1 MARILVLGV
10 GIVVVAAAAWGW
22 YVAREPA
29 LLPVTLPDL
38 SRSDA
43 PVRRQ
48 ILDQHA
54 VVSAK
59 LATRA
64 PRADRAEAFGRL
76 GMLLHAAEYL
86 DAAEAA
92 YRNAE
97 LLAPKVTRWTYF
109 LGHVYRGRGDTARA
123 IEAFARVVERQPA
136 DVAALVWL
144 GRLHLDAGQ
153 PDAAEPLFVRAQDRA
168 PRAVAVL
175 AGLGQVA
182 LARRDYAH
190 AARLFEEALSIDSGA
205 ASLYAPLAAAHRGLG
220 DPDKAETLQRRWRN
234 TEVPLAD
241 PLLDEL
247 ATLLR
252 SAAAYDARGVRA
264 LESGRYAEA
273 AEIFRQGLAL
283 ASAESPMARSMR
295 HKRALALHLAG
306 DVSGATR
313 ELEAAIRLAPATG
326 RDEPAARAHYALAII
341 TAAHGHDSRAIDLLA
356 RAVAYDERYVQ
367 AYTVLGDLE
376 RRRGRFEAS
385 LAHYRMAVDLDPMAA
400 AARLGY
406 GLALVRLGRYVEAR
420 AWFEEA
426 VRAQPDRPELAHA
439 LARLLAA
446 APDARARDGRRAMM
460 IAARLLDAEQRTDY
474 GETMAM
480 ALAEAGQYEQAAAL
494 QREVLEAVVRAGL
507 DGDVRRMRAN
517 LARYLRRQSCR
528 TPWPVDD
535 AIHRPGPPAPGL

>member
-1 MARILVLGV
+1 MRRILGFGI
-10 GIVVVAAAAWGW
+10 GIVTVAAAAWSW
-22 YVAREPA
+22 YAGREPA

-38 SRSDA
+38 SRSDE

-48 ILDQHA
+48 ILDEHA
-54 VVSAK
+54 VVMAK
-59 LATRA
+59 LEAHA
-64 PRADRAEAFGRL
+64 PRAERAEAFGRL

-97 LLAPKVTRWTYF
+97 TLAPQVTRWAYF

-123 IEAFARVVERQPA
+123 IEALARVVERQPA

-144 GRLHLDAGQ
+144 GRLYLDSGQ
-153 PDAAEPLFVRAQDRA
+153 PDAAEPLFVQAQRHA

-182 LARRDYAH
+182 LARRDYGR
-190 AARLFEEALSIDSGA
+190 AASLFEEALSIDPKA
-205 ASLYAPLAAAHRGLG
+205 ASLWAPLAAAHRGLG
-220 DPDKAETLQRRWRN
+220 DPDKAEALQRRWRN
-234 TEVPLAD
+234 TEIPLAD
-241 PLLDEL
+241 PLSEEL
-247 ATLLR
+247 GTVLR
-252 SAAAYDARGVRA
+252 SAAAYDVRGVRA

-273 AEIFRQGLAL
+273 AEIFREGLTL
-283 ASAESPMARSMR
+283 APRESPIARSMR

-313 ELEAAIRLAPATG
+313 ELEEAIRLAPASG
-326 RDEPAARAHYALAII
+326 RDEPAAQAHYALAIM
-341 TAAHGHDSRAIDLLA
+341 TAAQGRDD
-356 RAVAYDERYVQ
+356 RAVELLMRATRYDEQYVQ

-385 LAHYRMAVDLDPMAA
+385 LAHYRTAVDLDPMAA

-406 GLALVRLGRYVEAR
+406 GLSLVRLHRYVQAR
-420 AWFEEA
+420 AWLEEA

-439 LARLLAA
+439 LARILAA
-446 APDARARDGRRAMM
+446 APDARARDGRRAMT
-460 IAARLLDAEQRTDY
+460 IAARLLDAERRTDY

-480 ALAEAGQYEQAAAL
+480 ALAEAGQYEQAAAV
-494 QREVLEAVVRAGL
+494 QQEVLEAATRARL
-507 DGDVRRMRAN
+507 DRDVRRMRAN
-517 LARYLRRQSCR
+517 LARYLRRQPCR
-528 TPWPVDD
+528 TPWPADD